1 MKPLPPRLPSA
12 AARWAFR
19 IGLFA
24 PFFAITIV
32 IANHLEMIDL
42 QGFLLLFWFVF
53 GVALFAL
60 FLVLVAFNSLW
71 SRGKKGGRLASWGLF
86 FSMLVLLPYIL
97 MGASYFSLPKQA
109 DVSTDLIV
117 PPVFLSELREIDG
130 DARAIV
136 AARLFDG
143 YTDME
148 GRRFRADMASVI
160 EQLNTIKAVNGLTET
175 QRRGRVGA
183 NDEISVEYAWRTP
196 VMKIPH
202 ALIIRLTDE
211 GDTTFVDIRS
221 RALIGDHDLGRNAAK
236 VRSIQADMDAA
247 LIGVVGQ

>member
-12 AARWAFR
+12 AALWAFR

-32 IANHLEMIDL
+32 IAHQLDMIDL
-42 QGFLLLFWFVF
+42 QGFMLLFWFVLS
-53 GVALFAL
+53 VALFAL
-60 FLVLVAFNSLW
+60 VLVLAAFNSLW
-71 SRGKKGGRLASWGLF
+71 TRGKKGGRLASWGLF

-97 MGASYFSLPKQA
+97 MGASYISLPKQP

-117 PPVFLSELREIDG
+117 PPVFLSELREIEG

-148 GRRFRADMASVI
+148 GRRFRADLASVI
-160 EQLNTIKAVNGLTET
+160 EQLKSVTARNGLTEIR
-175 QRRGRVGA
+175 RRGRVGA
-183 NDEISVEYAWRTP
+183 NDEIAIEYTWQTP

-202 ALIIRLTDE
+202 ELIIRLTDE

-236 VRSIQADMDAA
+236 IRALQADMDAA